1 MAAFC
6 TIHGRRPRPPSP
18 RAVSFAAAVPVH
30 TWIVCPSPFEAWL
43 KRLDALRM
51 TGGERF
57 NPVTGDFYAK
67 QRRTCRRGADTEQ
80 LPEEFEVRPAVALV
94 DAL

>member
-1 MAAFC
+1 MVA
-6 TIHGRRPRPPSP
+6 
-18 RAVSFAAAVPVH
+18 
-30 TWIVCPSPFEAWL
+30 
-43 KRLDALRM
+43 LDALRM